1 MESLRRAETRL
12 MESRRIEAVGRLAGG
27 VAHEFNNLLQ
37 AILGYSSMLAR
48 RLAEGSRER
57 MLVEPILTAGGRARE
72 LVNQILLV
80 GRQGVFTPQVVD
92 LAEFV
97 ERFVP
102 TMDTALETASPIR
115 AEAEP
120 CPTIWGDPGLLEQ
133 ALMKLCQN
141 AVQATQNDGEVT
153 VSARPVALSKPVN
166 AAGSVVQPGNYVCL
180 TVADTGGGIPEDVLA
195 RVLEPFFTTRPVGQG
210 SGLGLPAV
218 QGIARQHKAH
228 LTVDSVP
235 GQGTCVSLYFLP
247 HSTAA
252 EGTQEP
258 SAASAIPQ
266 RVLGVAADEL
276 TRGIL
281 ALHLGELGSEVF
293 AAAEIGEARSVIADR
308 RQAIDAL
315 VVAPQG
321 LGDITD
327 WLAQCAERMPVVA
340 VLADGD
346 DDNGAAQANGVI
358 SMPPP
363 ITAESLRQALLAA
376 TQT

>member
-1 MESLRRAETRL
+1 
-12 MESRRIEAVGRLAGG
+12 
-27 VAHEFNNLLQ
+27 
-37 AILGYSSMLAR
+37 
-48 RLAEGSRER
+48 
-57 MLVEPILTAGGRARE
+57 
-72 LVNQILLV
+72 
-80 GRQGVFTPQVVD
+80 
-92 LAEFV
+92 
-97 ERFVP
+97 
-102 TMDTALETASPIR
+102 
-115 AEAEP
+115 
-120 CPTIWGDPGLLEQ
+120 
-133 ALMKLCQN
+133 
-141 AVQATQNDGEVT
+141 
-153 VSARPVALSKPVN
+153 
-166 AAGSVVQPGNYVCL
+166 
-180 TVADTGGGIPEDVLA
+180 
-195 RVLEPFFTTRPVGQG
+195 
-210 SGLGLPAV
+210 LGLPAV